1 MPHSKI
7 IKFIVVVGL
16 LISTTTKANAL
27 TLSPARI
34 EITANPGD
42 IYVGELSLI
51 NEQEESKTF
60 YTSFQNFESSGD
72 TGAPNFID
80 TREGLSTWLS
90 AESQIVMGPK
100 EEKTIEYTITVP
112 MDARPGGHFAAIFMG
127 TSPVEQTGS
136 NDIAVGARVGALV
149 LLRVNGDIKEGGG
162 LDSLDTESG
171 EFIFS
176 HLPINLVYEF
186 SNSGDDKL
194 SPVGTLEV
202 RNIFGLKVN
211 SQDANPNKGNVLP
224 QSSRKFHSV
233 WGQGLTDP
241 SFFGI
246 VKYQL
251 KHPAIGPYKAI
262 VKLEYGTTNTKTE
275 ISKTLIL
282 IPWQILIILI
292 TVLVLVWLT
301 LRRAVKQK
309 VRMLQ
314 KQKELED
321 KIKELENQS
330 KKNRISS
337 L

>member
-1 MPHSKI
+1 ML
-7 IKFIVVVGL
+7 VGL
-16 LISTTTKANAL
+16 FVSVTTKANAL

-42 IYVGELSLI
+42 TYVGELSLI
-51 NEQEESKTF
+51 NEQEGSKTF

-80 TREGLSTWLS
+80 AKEGLSTWLS
-90 AESQIVMGPK
+90 TEPQITMGPK
-100 EEKTIEYTITVP
+100 EEKTIQYTIQVP
-112 MDARPGGHFAAIFMG
+112 LDARPGGHFAAIFIG
-127 TSPVEQTGS
+127 TSPAEQTGS

-149 LLRVNGDIKEGGG
+149 LLRVNGEIKEGGG
-162 LDSLDTESG
+162 LNSLETESG

-186 SNSGDDKL
+186 FNSGDDKL
-194 SPVGTLEV
+194 NPVGTIEI
-202 RNIFGLKVN
+202 RNVFGLKVE
-211 SQDANPNKGNVLP
+211 SQNANPNAGNILP
-224 QSSRKFHSV
+224 QSARKFHAI
-233 WGQGLTDP
+233 WGESLEDT

-246 VKYQL
+246 IKYQL
-251 KHPAIGPYKAI
+251 QHPAIGPYKAT
-262 VKLEYGTTNTKTE
+262 VDLEYGTANTKTE

-282 IPWQILIILI
+282 IPWQTLSCVLIIFILI
-292 TVLVLVWLT
+292 WLF
-301 LRRAVKQK
+301 LRRIVRQK
-309 VRMLQ
+309 VKMLQ
-314 KQKELED
+314 KQKELEA